1 MELQEVNVN
10 MEQRI
15 CYLLAT
21 SDAFADEIVGKYQKG
36 LFESDYCESLANLC
50 VKYHKKY
57 NTAPKENLQSFFS
70 NAVAIKKLS
79 ADRAS
84 EIQTLIQSFDTQVA
98 PTDMDFEVSEA
109 LNYFEAQSIKLYSEE
124 AQALIEQGR
133 IDEAKTLLNERET
146 FERSKVAGCDVYAL
160 NDDEIDEAVNDTYE
174 QLIDLPD
181 AVGKVMNNT
190 LTRGGFVTFIAR
202 MKAGKTYW
210 MLELAITARNQGRK
224 VIFFSAGDMTIHQ
237 VMMRIWQRDAKTT
250 ANPYYIK
257 NQRVPY
263 LDCVRN
269 QKGTCLDSDGD
280 GTLMNDMNEVD
291 PYFEDRPNYVP
302 CTKCKDKCL
311 DTKKYEKAVSYKR
324 VQRPLLTTETVRNLR
339 DKWVASGNKGVLHV
353 EHAPSGTLT
362 VAGRRARIAKICEKY
377 GWDHPDVVIYD
388 YAGLMASEK
397 HDEREST
404 HFVWR
409 SMRAEAD
416 PEMFDCLV
424 VTAMQ
429 ANSSSFDFDDLSI
442 RSFSLDKRCFDE
454 VSAAYAIN
462 QTPEERRDGITRIA
476 ALLKREHPFNEEMQ
490 AECHGCLSLGR
501 PVIVSD
507 IVYRQAPKPKFTK

>member
-1 MELQEVNVN
+1 MELQEVNSN

-21 SDAFADEIVGKYQKG
+21 SDAFAEEISGKYQKG
-36 LFESDYCESLANLC
+36 LFESEYCERLANLC
-50 VKYHKKY
+50 VKYYKKFS
-57 NTAPKENLQSFFS
+57 TAPKDNLQSFFS

-79 ADRAS
+79 AEKAS
-84 EIQTLIQSFDTQVA
+84 EIQTLIQSFNLQTM
-98 PTDMDFEVSEA
+98 PTDMDFEVSET
-109 LNYFEAQSIKLYSEE
+109 LKYFEAQAVKLYSEE
-124 AQALIEQGR
+124 AQALVGQGKIE
-133 IDEAKTLLNERET
+133 EAKQLLEGMES
-146 FERSKVAGCDVYAL
+146 FERGKLSGCDVYAL
-160 NDDEIDEAVNDTYE
+160 EDDEIEEAVNDTYE
-174 QLIDLPD
+174 QLIEMPD

-190 LTRGGFVTFIAR
+190 LTRGGFNTFIAR

-210 MLELAITARNQGRK
+210 LLELAITARNQGRK
-224 VIFFSAGDMTIHQ
+224 VIFFSAGDMTKHQ
-237 VMMRIWQRDAKTT
+237 VMMRVWQRDAKTT
-250 ANPYYIK
+250 ANQYYLK

-280 GTLMNDMNEVD
+280 GTLMDEMNDID
-291 PYFEDRPNYVP
+291 PYFEDRPEYKP

-311 DTKKYEKAVSYKR
+311 DTKKYEKAISYRR
-324 VQRPLLTTETVRNLR
+324 VKRPLLDSAMVRDLR
-339 DKWVASGNKGVLHV
+339 DKWKASGNTGVLHV

-362 VAGRRARIAKICEKY
+362 VEGRRSRIRNVCKKY
-377 GWDHPDVVIYD
+377 GWEHPDVIIYD
-388 YAGLMASEK
+388 YAGLMAAERK
-397 HDEREST
+397 DEREST
-404 HFVWR
+404 HWIWQ